1 MKYKITIENR
11 EYTEFALYNVEN
23 YDLITDNIDP
33 VDNKLFNGDVF
44 TFENNNIN
52 IEHSVVKSLDNIP
65 GVLLLNNTIM
75 GRSKDKFLYKCIPDD
90 KRLPYFI
97 IPFKEKVIHFQK

>member
-65 GVLLLNNTIM
+65 GVLLLNI
-75 GRSKDKFLYKCIPDD
+75 L
-90 KRLPYFI
+90 
-97 IPFKEKVIHFQK
+97 